1 MIRAITRPSA
11 SHERHGALSTAVLA
25 LGLLIPLVACATGAV
40 GDVAAAG
47 AALPFSTVAKGAA
60 SGILEPL
67 QVAIRTRDEWVAF
80 WARHTR
86 TQVQPPPAPPVD
98 FSREMAVGIFLG
110 ERATGGY
117 EVEITKVERG
127 GPGLRIHYRTK
138 RPDPGAMVTQART
151 QPYHLIKL
159 KREESPLVFSRE
171 GLSR

>member
-1 MIRAITRPSA
+1 M
-11 SHERHGALSTAVLA
+11 LA

-47 AALPFSTVAKGAA
+47 AALRFSTVAKGAA

-67 QVAIRTRDEWVAF
+67 QVAIRTQDEWVAF

-86 TQVQPPPAPPVD
+86 AQVQPPPAPPVD
-98 FSREMAVGIFLG
+98 FSREMAIGIFLG
-110 ERATGGY
+110 ERATGGH

-127 GPGLRIHYRTK
+127 GSVLRIHYRT
-138 RPDPGAMVTQART
+138 RSPDPGAMVTQVRT

-159 KREESPLVFSRE
+159 KREDSPLVFSRE
-171 GLSR
+171 DLSR